1 MAKTGPNDASGV
13 VWALDEYFIFLFTL
27 MLTNYLL
34 FIQVV
39 TYEISDKDG
48 GDDENG
54 LEQRRHAFVTSST
67 RPVLCILNIY
77 IFTFFFDLLNLT

>member
-13 VWALDEYFIFLFTL
+13 VWALDEYFLFLFTL

-39 TYEISDKDG
+39 TYEISD
-48 GDDENG
+48 DENG
-54 LEQRRHAFVTSST
+54 LEQRCHAFVTSST

>member
-1 MAKTGPNDASGV
+1 MAKTGQNDMSGV
-13 VWALDEYFIFLFTL
+13 VWALDEYFLFLFTL

-54 LEQRRHAFVTSST
+54 IEQRHHASSST
-67 RPVLCILNIY
+67 RPVLCILYIY
-77 IFTFFFDLLNLT
+77 IFTFFLDLLNLT